1 MTWWPG
7 ARARLFC
14 HSSQMDS
21 IIQWNCPGLKINFRE
36 ITILV
41 QANSSLSSVQLKNV
55 TNQLNTPLIIMGDIT
70 PYRISKQQRQ
80 KTWSLSLFSD
90 GTDTYLH
97 PGNGSYL
104 AIDIYDTDSSLLL
117 DFAWNINTFYW
128 NNSKLRNIL
137 LCILFK
143 TERKV
148 TYLIKNEHN
157 TFVYYLQE
165 FRPQYHIS
173 DRGQHFQ

>member
-80 KTWSLSLFSD
+80 KTWSLSLPGRIMYLLRRYWYIFTPWEWVLFSHW
-90 GTDTYLH
+90 YIW
-97 PGNGSYL
+97 YWF
-104 AIDIYDTDSSLLL
+104 ISSSR
-117 DFAWNINTFYW
+117 FCMEY
-128 NNSKLRNIL
+128 KYIL
-137 LCILFK
+137 LK
-143 TERKV
+143 
-148 TYLIKNEHN
+148 
-157 TFVYYLQE
+157 
-165 FRPQYHIS
+165 
-173 DRGQHFQ
+173 